1 MLQVQ
6 AQLLKPLRTMMKTT
20 VKVEEMVVQV
30 LQTVETASLLSVM
43 ILQTNLALYT
53 TDQFLVELSS
63 LLETHKLL
71 LYQPV

>member
-1 MLQVQ
+1 
-6 AQLLKPLRTMMKTT
+6 MMKTT